1 MLSNFDVHEKD
12 FRKLEE
18 SVIIGLWD
26 DFSVKI
32 KAKSTKEDIKE
43 KKAYMKDALDII
55 LLENKREKALAF
67 FLWMDDGESSP
78 PTRVPLFGL
87 FPWVAFEQSSSQP
100 NWFSYIKMPKKIN
113 TTKLLGCRD
122 ETRFCFESSI
132 SIIKIVPSQCLKIAQ
147 KSLIRPKKSYSQH
160 SVFVY
165 YWGEILAKKKWQW
178 DFFGDFSTTVSCTI
192 NS

>member
-132 SIIKIVPSQCLKIAQ
+132 SIIKIVVTVFEN
-147 KSLIRPKKSYSQH
+147 RPKKSYSPKK
-160 SVFVY
+160 SLIPNIGFLFTIGARFWRKKMTMRLFWVFSNNVN
-165 YWGEILAKKKWQW
+165 
-178 DFFGDFSTTVSCTI
+178 STI

>member
-1 MLSNFDVHEKD
+1 MK
-12 FRKLEE
+12 RTLESQLE

-87 FPWVAFEQSSSQP
+87 FPWVAFEQSGSQP

-132 SIIKIVPSQCLKIAQ
+132 SIIKIVVTVFEN
-147 KSLIRPKKSYSQH
+147 RPKKSH
-160 SVFVY
+160 ST
-165 YWGEILAKKKWQW
+165 LRAKRARFTFEWTKVQ
-178 DFFGDFSTTVSCTI
+178 
-192 NS
+192 

>member
-122 ETRFCFESSI
+122 ETRFCFESLI
-132 SIIKIVPSQCLKIAQ
+132 SIIKIVPSQCLKITQ
-147 KSLIRPKKSYSQH
+147 KSLIESLYERSELRLHFK
-160 SVFVY
+160 
-165 YWGEILAKKKWQW
+165 
-178 DFFGDFSTTVSCTI
+178 CTKVH
-192 NS
+192 